1 MLRKNHF
8 GMVSCGINEDYMR
21 IKRLSEELQVSQD
34 QAIQMAV
41 KVLEEILA
49 KEKASKEKFVK
60 E

>member
-8 GMVSCGINEDYMR
+8 EMGSCGTDEDYMR
-21 IKRLSEELQVSQD
+21 IKRLSEELEVSQD

-49 KEKASKEKFVK
+49 KEETSGQSW
-60 E
+60 

>member
-1 MLRKNHF
+1 M
-8 GMVSCGINEDYMR
+8 GSCGTDEDYMR

-49 KEKASKEKFVK
+49 KEETSGQSW
-60 E
+60 